1 MKQKEETKD
10 LEVQDTH
17 KMNQYLV
24 KTITHSTG
32 EKFIDAQKVK
42 ENEEYT
48 TVYAN
53 NSEEAKTMAKLPPE
67 YRKLRSIQNL
77 LG

>member
-1 MKQKEETKD
+1 
-10 LEVQDTH
+10 
-17 KMNQYLV
+17 MNQYLV
-24 KTITHSTG
+24 KTITHDTG
-32 EKFIDAQKVK
+32 EKFMDSKKVK
-42 ENEEYT
+42 ENEEYV

-53 NSEEAKTMAKLPPE
+53 SSEEAKTMAKLPPE

>member
-1 MKQKEETKD
+1 
-10 LEVQDTH
+10 
-17 KMNQYLV
+17 MNQYLV
-24 KTITHSTG
+24 KTITHDTG
-32 EKFIDAQKVK
+32 EKFTDVKKVR
-42 ENEEYT
+42 ENEEYV

-53 NSEEAKTMAKLPPE
+53 NTDEAKTMAKLPPD